1 MGGFNSSPQETEEL
15 TVTNDA
21 NLAGDATLG
30 SNCGDTVTVKGKLTA
45 SCGLELSPDS
55 HLNVSSSGIIIDTLH
70 GGNVYISGSLE
81 VGGSKVT
88 GGGGSGMTSFQLEDG
103 DGTEVT
109 IADAKEVKFIESNQ
123 NIQINWTDVTP
134 GSDADPY
141 DLTFSIGAVGF
152 SVTGTLYALSD
163 LQVSDELQVLKGA
176 SVTGTLYA
184 LEDLQVSDELRCLK
198 GATISGSACLVGDN
212 NVVEANSLLITGTV
226 WRNEI
231 SIGNSIAAFTEGYGT
246 TGDYCGEV
254 IKLSATT
261 SLTTSKIYYMATNG
275 TWTLAQ
281 ADNASDGGPGILLGV
296 AVGASS
302 HANGMLTRGI
312 MRIDN
317 SVGAMTGTPTAGSPL
332 FLCETTAGNF
342 NIAAPG
348 SSSEVV
354 RVVGHVLKVDGSSNI
369 LIHFNPS
376 NDWIVR
382 A

>member
-1 MGGFNSSPQETEEL
+1 MQVL
-15 TVTNDA
+15 
-21 NLAGDATLG
+21 
-30 SNCGDTVTVKGKLTA
+30 KGA
-45 SCGLELSPDS
+45 
-55 HLNVSSSGIIIDTLH
+55 
-70 GGNVYISGSLE
+70 
-81 VGGSKVT
+81 
-88 GGGGSGMTSFQLEDG
+88 
-103 DGTEVT
+103 
-109 IADAKEVKFIESNQ
+109 
-123 NIQINWTDVTP
+123 
-134 GSDADPY
+134 
-141 DLTFSIGAVGF
+141 